1 MKVIVDTS
9 IWIEYL
15 KNNHEIA
22 PGLDEGLLAGNIY
35 MVGPV
40 VSELLQGAKTEN
52 DYQSL
57 SDTIDG
63 VPFINAEF
71 ADWQLAGKLSFKMKK
86 KGVTIAITDC
96 VIAAIAINNGAAVY
110 TLDQDFQSIPDVP
123 LYNNFGTQ

>member
-1 MKVIVDTS
+1 MIIIVDTS

-52 DYQSL
+52 DYQAL
-57 SDTIDG
+57 SSTIDG
-63 VPFINAEF
+63 VPFINAKF
-71 ADWQLAGKLSFKMKK
+71 TDWQLAGELSFKMRK

-96 VIAAIAINNGAAVY
+96 LISAIAINNRAAVY
-110 TLDQDFQSIPDVP
+110 TLDQDFKSIPEVT
-123 LYNNFGTQ
+123 LYNEV

>member
-15 KNNHEIA
+15 KSNHEIA
-22 PGLDEGLLAGNIY
+22 PGLDEGLLAGNIF

-52 DYQSL
+52 DYQAL
-57 SDTIDG
+57 SSNIDG

-86 KGVTIAITDC
+86 IGVAIAITDC
-96 VIAAIAINNGAAVY
+96 VIAAIAINNGAVVY
-110 TLDQDFQSIPDVP
+110 TLDQDLQSIPDVA
-123 LYNNFGTQ
+123 LYNKF